1 MRAPA
6 WRTLRL
12 AFACAL
18 AILLIPSAAPAQLP
32 DISVPDLEAPVPDPP
47 LELPEAPPAPS
58 ADELVRT
65 VEQETGVDVPALGGQ
80 PDQQPLP
87 ATPDQPAAEST
98 ASNPPEG
105 SPPVAAPAD
114 PEGGAVGQTSSER
127 AGSSP
132 PSAPQGRDD
141 GERPVGG
148 GDGSRRGLPAASAA
162 GREDEATSPV
172 RRVFE
177 AIGDLPWALMAVIG
191 ALALLGLVMVGRSTL
206 LVRLSRRL
214 TNQGNELREDVG
226 ALQTALLPAIPAQIG
241 SVELSVAYRAAEGP
255 AAGGDFHDVLPLD
268 GKRVAIV
275 IGDVCGHGREALAI
289 TALVHYTVRAYLE
302 AGMQPRQALRLADEA
317 LGGKLGGDFATV
329 LTAVYDSESSTLVYS
344 TAGHPVPVIL
354 GEPGDHAVTEM
365 TPPPI
370 GIGPPTGFRET
381 RVALRSGS
389 RVCFF
394 TDGLIEQRDGD
405 GAMLG
410 REGLVRSLTGLEDR
424 TEAEATLDRLA
435 GSTPA
440 ADDLTLC
447 LARPLDAAGDGTVV
461 EELELEADSDPKP
474 IADFLVSCGL
484 DAEESKRAL
493 VEIGACAGPALL
505 RVDRGSQRTSFA
517 VTEPAGGRST
527 RPALPSKLAAPL
539 LAS

>member
-32 DISVPDLEAPVPDPP
+32 GVDVPDPP
-47 LELPEAPPAPS
+47 LELPGAPAT
-58 ADELVRT
+58 AVDELVRT
-65 VEQETGVDVPALGGQ
+65 VEQETGVDVPGLGGQ
-80 PDQQPLP
+80 PDQQPPP
-87 ATPDQPAAEST
+87 ASPDQPAAAPT

-105 SPPVAAPAD
+105 RPPAATPAD
-114 PEGGAVGQTSSER
+114 PEGGAVGQASAEGS
-127 AGSSP
+127 GSSP
-132 PSAPQGRDD
+132 PSAPQGRGG
-141 GERPVGG
+141 GERGGGEGPVGG
-148 GDGSRRGLPAASAA
+148 GDGSPRGLPAASVA
-162 GREDEATSPV
+162 GREDEETSPV
-172 RRVFE
+172 RRVFG

-191 ALALLGLVMVGRSTL
+191 ALALLGLAMVGRSTL
-206 LVRLSRRL
+206 LVRLARRL

-275 IGDVCGHGREALAI
+275 IGDVCGHGREALTI

-302 AGMQPRQALRLADEA
+302 AGMQPRQALRLADQA
-317 LGGKLGGDFATV
+317 LGGKLGGEFATV
-329 LTAVYDSESSTLVYS
+329 LAAVYDSESSTLVYS

-354 GEPGDHAVTEM
+354 GESDDHAVTEM

-370 GIGPPTGFRET
+370 GLGPPTGFRET

-394 TDGLIEQRDGD
+394 TDGLIEQRDGG

-424 TEAEATLDRLA
+424 TEAEAALDRLA
-435 GSTPA
+435 GSAPA

-461 EELELEADSDPKP
+461 EELELEAESDPKP
-474 IADFLVSCGL
+474 IAEFLASCGL

-493 VEIGACAGPALL
+493 AEIGACAGSALL
-505 RVDRGSQRTSFA
+505 RVDRGAQHSSFA

-527 RPALPSKLAAPL
+527 SPALPSRLPAPL